1 MVVKQ
6 RTKQNLHEIRHIL
19 SAFEF
24 NKSWDY
30 TTVLQKIKDGFKE
43 KIPPDVRYESLS
55 IKNMNLLVDIFNL

>member
-24 NKSWDY
+24 NESWDY

-43 KIPPDVRYESLS
+43 KIPPDEV
-55 IKNMNLLVDIFNL
+55 